1 MVHDMTLI
9 LKKTA
14 LSSLVV
20 WSRTGKACFQNVT
33 LNMQE
38 KLFLLTK
45 VEVKFQESLFEINE
59 DS

>member
-1 MVHDMTLI
+1 MTLI